1 MVITEA
7 YYSGGYKFD
16 ARQKPIFDSRVTKYA
31 FITSGDLNFV
41 ILVED
46 SDTGVPS
53 SIIVRMEYLFVFNSH
68 IVNFV

>member
-1 MVITEA
+1 MLIIQGETSSMPVRSQFSNFLIT
-7 YYSGGYKFD
+7 KFVF
-16 ARQKPIFDSRVTKYA
+16 RS
-31 FITSGDLNFV
+31 SGDLNFV

-53 SIIVRMEYLFVFNSH
+53 SVIVRMEYLFVFNSH

>member
-1 MVITEA
+1 MLIIQGETSSMPVRSQFSNFLIK
-7 YYSGGYKFD
+7 KFVF
-16 ARQKPIFDSRVTKYA
+16 RS
-31 FITSGDLNFV
+31 SGDLNFV

>member
-46 SDTGVPS
+46 SDTS
-53 SIIVRMEYLFVFNSH
+53 SPNSITARMPHALVLST
-68 IVNFV
+68 

>member
-1 MVITEA
+1 MLIIQGETSSMPVRSQFSNFLIT
-7 YYSGGYKFD
+7 KFVF
-16 ARQKPIFDSRVTKYA
+16 RS
-31 FITSGDLNFV
+31 SGDLNFV

-53 SIIVRMEYLFVFNSH
+53 SIIVRMEYLFVFNPH

>member
-1 MVITEA
+1 MLIIQGETSSMPVRSQFSNFLIT
-7 YYSGGYKFD
+7 KFVF
-16 ARQKPIFDSRVTKYA
+16 RS
-31 FITSGDLNFV
+31 SGDLNFV

-53 SIIVRMEYLFVFNSH
+53 SVIVRMKYLFVFNSH

>member
-46 SDTGVPS
+46 SDTS
-53 SIIVRMEYLFVFNSH
+53 SPNAITVRMPHALVLST
-68 IVNFV
+68 

>member
-1 MVITEA
+1 MLIIQEETSSMPVRSQFSNFLIT
-7 YYSGGYKFD
+7 KFVF
-16 ARQKPIFDSRVTKYA
+16 RS
-31 FITSGDLNFV
+31 SGDLNFV